1 MAKSFK
7 GILDKAMEKAKTLD
21 PETVDSI
28 MKEVDE
34 LLEDSPNITKKN
46 SSIDITRGLWRLCGN
61 CASRKE
67 TLETLNKKLKNHLM
81 NPYNFGDFV
90 IRFGTYL
97 KEL

>member
-1 MAKSFK
+1 MVKSFK

-34 LLEDSPNITKKN
+34 LLEDSPKEEIKTKNN
-46 SSIDITRGLWRLCGN
+46 SSIDISRGLWKLCGK

-67 TLETLNKKLKNHLM
+67 TLEELNKKLKNHKWK
-81 NPYNFGDFV
+81 N
-90 IRFGTYL
+90 
-97 KEL
+97 

>member
-34 LLEDSPNITKKN
+34 LLEDSPKFSKRRNKGNYYKK
-46 SSIDITRGLWRLCGN
+46 
-61 CASRKE
+61 KF
-67 TLETLNKKLKNHLM
+67 KH
-81 NPYNFGDFV
+81 
-90 IRFGTYL
+90 
-97 KEL
+97 